1 MNDVQVL
8 EMLTERLSGMPT
20 VDSFMNRLTKCC
32 EVYIVGG
39 FVRDLIVYGKRA
51 VLSRD
56 LDIVVN
62 VTDWDAFY
70 VLVSST
76 KHRMNRFGGYKIYME
91 DCEIDLWELKNS
103 FGIEKKNDVRDVDF
117 LNSMRLNIDKV
128 VFNYTQGRGLYRDLE
143 SFISDGTIDMK
154 IEDYM
159 FDLETDYVLL
169 SMVRCY
175 YYKLKY
181 YGFFSEDVIRS
192 TKKLVVKMTFNGF
205 VDRLMD
211 MQMSHF
217 KEIKINRDVLERLV
231 RETLAEG

>member
-8 EMLTERLSGMPT
+8 EMLSGRLANMPK
-20 VDSFMNRLTKCC
+20 VDSFMNKLTKCC

-56 LDIVVN
+56 LDVVVN
-62 VTDWDAFY
+62 VFDWDAFY

-91 DCEIDLWELKNS
+91 ECEIDLWELKNS
-103 FGIEKKNDVRDVDF
+103 LGITKKNDVRDVDF

-128 VFNYTQGRGLYRDLE
+128 VFNYTEGKGSYTDLI
-143 SFISDGTIDMK
+143 SFVDNGVIDLK
-154 IEDYM
+154 IEDHM
-159 FDLETDYVLL
+159 LSFELDYVLL
-169 SMVRCY
+169 SILRCY

-181 YGFFSEDVIRS
+181 YGLFSEDVIRT
-192 TKKLVVKMTFNGF
+192 TKKLVVTLTFDGF

-211 MQMSHF
+211 MQLSHF
-217 KEIKINRDVLERLV
+217 KEIKINRDVIERLV